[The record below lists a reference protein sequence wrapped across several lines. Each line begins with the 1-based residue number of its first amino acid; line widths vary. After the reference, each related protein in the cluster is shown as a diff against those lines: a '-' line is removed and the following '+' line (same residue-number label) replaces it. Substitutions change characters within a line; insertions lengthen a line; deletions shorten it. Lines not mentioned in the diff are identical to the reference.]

1 MYPIFRPATARPSV
15 AAGAAAGAAAG
26 GAPEVPF
33 AMRPLPTVYTAVRG
47 GETFTYPLGRFNQ
60 DSTLVFR
67 PTSDNNKLSQDVEA
81 LLKSTGI
88 TTAKNLYDSTE
99 ILLECRSR
107 PFTFENYGLGWKYVE
122 KKLAKREKAW
132 VKDFDG
138 IFVPTEDV
146 LGYAT
151 LLLERS
157 LILKAT
163 GGWKQES
170 QATKIRISSAA
181 SCVRKRLGEP
191 KLVSK
196 KTKAAKS
203 MK

>member
-1 MYPIFRPATARPSV
+1 M
-15 AAGAAAGAAAG
+15 
-26 GAPEVPF
+26 
-33 AMRPLPTVYTAVRG
+33 
-47 GETFTYPLGRFNQ
+47 
-60 DSTLVFR
+60 
-67 PTSDNNKLSQDVEA
+67 
-81 LLKSTGI
+81 
-88 TTAKNLYDSTE
+88 
-99 ILLECRSR
+99 
-107 PFTFENYGLGWKYVE
+107 
-122 KKLAKREKAW
+122 AKREKAW

-181 SCVRKRLGEP
+181 SAVKVRLGP

-196 KTKAAKS
+196 KKTKAPKS
-203 MK
+203 MKK